1 MMRVVWAMFRASWLT
16 ATSYRLQTLMTLV
29 TLWVTVVPVYF
40 LATAL
45 QPTMAAAI
53 ADEGKAYF
61 PFMLTGAIAISL
73 ISVCVTAVPAAVQ
86 SGIGSGF
93 LESLLATRAPRSAL
107 VVGLGVYPIAW
118 GALRAILMLGAGVA
132 LGARLHVAGIPLAV
146 AIAVLVVVT
155 HWAIGL
161 IAAAMIVAW
170 RTAGPLTTAVVVA
183 STLLGGAYYPTR
195 VIPSWIQQLSAVVP
209 LQYGLRAFR
218 QVLFGG
224 SDLATVWSDV
234 AILATFAAGLTAIGY
249 ASLHAALRYARRRGS
264 LSHF

>member
-1 MMRVVWAMFRASWLT
+1 MTRVVWALFRASWLT
-16 ATSYRLQTLMTLV
+16 ATSYRVQTVMTFL

-40 LATAL
+40 LANAL

-53 ADEGKAYF
+53 HDEGRAYF
-61 PFMLTGAIAISL
+61 PFMLTGAIAISMV
-73 ISVCVTAVPAAVQ
+73 SVCVTAAPASVQ
-86 SGIGSGF
+86 AGSGSGC
-93 LESLLATRAPRSAL
+93 LESLLATRAPRAAM
-107 VVGLGVYPIAW
+107 VVGLGAHPIAW
-118 GALRAILMLGAGVA
+118 AALRAILMLLAGVA
-132 LGARLHVAGIPLAV
+132 LGARLSAAGIPLAMG
-146 AIAVLVVVT
+146 IAALVVIV

-161 IAAAMIVAW
+161 VAAAMIVAW

-224 SDLATVWSDV
+224 ADLATVWGDV
-234 AILATFAAGLTAIGY
+234 AVLAAYAVALTAIGY
-249 ASLHAALRYARRRGS
+249 GSLLSALRYARRRGS

>member
-1 MMRVVWAMFRASWLT
+1 MRRTVWALMRAAWLT
-16 ATSYRLQTLMTLV
+16 ATSYRLQTMMTVL

-53 ADEGKAYF
+53 QNEGRSYF
-61 PFMLTGAIAISL
+61 PFMLTGVIAISL
-73 ISVCVTAVPAAVQ
+73 VSVCVTAVPSAVQ

-107 VVGLGVYPIAW
+107 VVGLGAYPIAW
-118 GALRAILMLGAGVA
+118 GVLRAVLMLAAGVA
-132 LGARLHVAGIPLAV
+132 LGARWHLAGIPLAG
-146 AIAVLVVVT
+146 AIAMLIVVV

-161 IAAAMIVAW
+161 LAGAMIVAW

-183 STLLGGAYYPTR
+183 STLLGGAYYPTQ
-195 VIPSWIQQLSAVVP
+195 VIPSWIQRLSALVP

-224 SDLATVWSDV
+224 ANLADVWGDV
-234 AILATFAAGLTAIGY
+234 AVLSSFAVAFTAIGY
-249 ASLHAALRYARRRGS
+249 GALLLSLQYARRRGS

>member
-1 MMRVVWAMFRASWLT
+1 VRRTVWALFRASWLT
-16 ATSYRLQTLMTLV
+16 ATSYRLQTVMTLL

-53 ADEGKAYF
+53 RDEGRAYF
-61 PFMLTGAIAISL
+61 PFMLTGVIAISL
-73 ISVCVTAVPAAVQ
+73 VSVCVTAVPSAVQ

-107 VVGLGVYPIAW
+107 VVGLGSYPIAW
-118 GALRAILMLGAGVA
+118 GVLRAVLMLVAGVA
-132 LGARLHVAGIPLAV
+132 LGARWHVAGIPLAA
-146 AIAVLVVVT
+146 AIAMLVVVV

-161 IAAAMIVAW
+161 VAAAMIVAW

-183 STLLGGAYYPTR
+183 STLLGGAYYPTQ
-195 VIPSWIQQLSAVVP
+195 VIPSWIQQLAVVVP

-224 SDLATVWSDV
+224 ADFAAVWRDV
-234 AILATFAAGLTAIGY
+234 LVLATFAVALTAIGY
-249 ASLHAALRYARRRGS
+249 GALLLSLRYARRRGS